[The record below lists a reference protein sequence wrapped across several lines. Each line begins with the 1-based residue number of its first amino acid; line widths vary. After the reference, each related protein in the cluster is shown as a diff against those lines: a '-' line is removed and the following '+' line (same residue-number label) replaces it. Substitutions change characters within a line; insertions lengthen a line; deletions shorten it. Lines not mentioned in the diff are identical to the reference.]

1 MGLIFINAASH
12 FGAQS
17 TKEGNLC
24 DWHSHYCLF
33 CSLLLQVWCE
43 FEMWLKLITQPSPK
57 LTVQAVLPNSGEP
70 LTDGAPHA
78 IAATPLPSALLY
90 GQTGQEQPL
99 PRSQQLPFKSQLTH
113 FRPSGLQ
120 GIEFSLHSF
129 LCPTASALPFVLTLA
144 PTIQHCRPPEK
155 HRDITKRSKQSNFP
169 WKGEQG
175 KMHLRSFSN
184 QQKGVLWNH

>member
-1 MGLIFINAASH
+1 
-12 FGAQS
+12 
-17 TKEGNLC
+17 
-24 DWHSHYCLF
+24 
-33 CSLLLQVWCE
+33 
-43 FEMWLKLITQPSPK
+43 MWLKLITQPSPK
-57 LTVQAVLPNSGEP
+57 LTVQAVPPNSGEP

-129 LCPTASALPFVLTLA
+129 LCLTASALPFVLTLA

-155 HRDITKRSKQSNFP
+155 HRDTTKRSKQSISPERVNKEKCIFVHFLTNK
-169 WKGEQG
+169 KG
-175 KMHLRSFSN
+175 SFETISMAP
-184 QQKGVLWNH
+184 QE